1 MPPVLMPMI
10 KRYRLIFVANATIN
24 LSGYTGSAWRGLF
37 GHSLRQLCCV
47 TRASE
52 CRGCLLERDCIY
64 ATVFESI
71 SSDSGRYHARPH
83 PFVLMVPFHG
93 KRSLKPGET
102 ITLGITLMGQA
113 ISAAPYLIAAMR
125 EAGRL
130 GMGRNH
136 AQFSLY
142 RADAET
148 HLGMEDWLPVTD
160 NPTSPNDEPIINHPR
175 IPKAPETADIVLLTP
190 LRIKRKGQLIGPREF
205 LAADFLR
212 QLWRRAKDISH
223 FYADASQGMEITL
236 PNSRADELNAHAL
249 VNLAWRDWSRYSS
262 RQKTLIKMGGVVGH
276 IQLHGELVKDW
287 WPLLWMGQ
295 WLLLGKGTSMGLGQ
309 YKIHRRDQANPRNH

>member
-1 MPPVLMPMI
+1 MTPVLMPMI
-10 KRYRLIFVANATIN
+10 RRYRLVFVANTTIN
-24 LSGYTGSAWRGLF
+24 LSGYTGSAWRGLL
-37 GHSLRQLCCV
+37 GHSLRRLCCV

-52 CRGCLLERDCIY
+52 CRGCVLEQDCIY
-64 ATVFESI
+64 ASIFESI

-83 PFVLMVPFHG
+83 PFVLIVPYLG

-113 ISAAPYLIAAMR
+113 ISAAPYLITAMR
-125 EAGRL
+125 EAGRM

-142 RADAET
+142 RVDAEC
-148 HLGMEDWLPVTD
+148 HLGLEDWAPVSD
-160 NPTSPNDEPIINHPR
+160 NLITLNNEPINDYAR
-175 IPKAPETADIVLLTP
+175 IPKATKKADIVLLTP

-212 QLWRRAKDISH
+212 QLWRRAKDVSH
-223 FYADASQGMEITL
+223 FYADASQGIEITL
-236 PNSRADELNAHAL
+236 PNSKADELNAHAQ

-262 RQKTLIKMGGVVGH
+262 RQRTLIKMGGVVGR

-309 YKIHRRDQANPRNH
+309 YKLRRCD